1 MCYNFIEIFKIKE
14 RNMLHTSWGY
24 ILVRSFPECAILLM
38 LGCNFL
44 NLKIS
49 SKTILKKT
57 LILGLMIL
65 D

>member
-1 MCYNFIEIFKIKE
+1 
-14 RNMLHTSWGY
+14 MLHTSWGY

-49 SKTILKKT
+49 SKTILKKNFNFRFNDF
-57 LILGLMIL
+57 ICKNASN
-65 D
+65 